1 MKQKINKRSKVKKVK
16 LTAKKNRFWIWM
28 ALIFMTIYIC
38 WRIIFTI
45 PDMNE
50 YGLLAF
56 ICGVLLVASETI
68 SAVEA
73 LDHYVNMNNMI
84 IPRKPEIPED
94 MYPDVDVFI
103 ATHNEEEELLYK
115 TINGCR
121 HMKYPDPSKV
131 HIYVCDDMNR
141 PHIAQLA
148 RRMNVGYMTLTEN
161 KDAKAGNLN
170 NALWQTHSPLIATF
184 DADMIPFSD
193 FLMETVPYM
202 FLPVMKQEDDGTWA
216 KCSEEEI
223 DPKFKMGFIQTPQ
236 SFYNPDLFQF
246 YFYSEDRIPNE
257 QDYFF
262 KEINVGRNRANA
274 PIYAGS
280 NTLISREAL
289 EAVGGIAT
297 KTITEDFETGIRI
310 QSKGYTCYAIPK
322 VLAHGLA
329 PTDFKNLIKQRERWG
344 RGCIASIRHV
354 NLFFNKGLP
363 IRGKLSYLSAFLYW
377 FTFLR
382 RLIYIIS
389 PILFVLF
396 NVPVV
401 ICGWKG
407 LLFIWLPSYLLYN
420 HALKVSSGN
429 IRTHRWSNIID
440 TVIFPYLILPILAE
454 FLLIKQTKFHV
465 TNKNRANDND
475 SDIMLGLPHMVLL
488 AADVIALIMAFMSL
502 ILYKNIGGIII
513 IYWLIVNALNLAMAL
528 FFVAGRKNL
537 RNNDRFK
544 AELPVKIKYKDNEYI
559 GQTVDI
565 SDNGLAVCFDMPV
578 FIKENETVELAVEA
592 GCYAAKMECRVAH
605 VQEKDGKWKYGLS
618 ISNIEDEQKG
628 EYFQIVFNRHHSMKD
643 EMVFSVGTFDDIFI
657 NIHRRLNG
665 NQESVRKYPRVVVGE
680 AFKTSE
686 GSSVMLEDINYRY
699 VKLSG
704 TSLDHVRILLGNG
717 LYLQC
722 KSSPVRSGLYEIEN
736 YEELIKE
743 QDYLDKIACWN
754 QKALKKGAKI

>member
-1 MKQKINKRSKVKKVK
+1 MKQKLNKRSKVKKVR
-16 LTAKKNRFWIWM
+16 LTARKNRFWIWL
-28 ALIFMTIYIC
+28 ALIFMTIYIF
-38 WRIIFTI
+38 WRIFFTI
-45 PDMNE
+45 PDMKE

-56 ICGVLLVASETI
+56 VCGILLVVSESI
-68 SAVEA
+68 SALEA
-73 LDHYVNMNNMI
+73 LDHYINMNNMI
-84 IPRKPEIPED
+84 IPRKPEIPDD

-103 ATHNEEEELLYK
+103 ATHNEEADLLYK
-115 TINGCR
+115 TVNGCK
-121 HMKYPDPSKV
+121 HMKYPDPGKV
-131 HIYVCDDMNR
+131 HIYLCDDMNR
-141 PHIAQLA
+141 PEIAHLASQLG
-148 RRMNVGYMTLTEN
+148 VGYMTLTEN

-170 NALWQTHSPLIATF
+170 NALWKTKSPLIATF

-202 FLPVMKQEDDGTWA
+202 FLPVMKQDSDGSWV
-216 KCSEEEI
+216 KCSPEEI

-289 EAVGGIAT
+289 EDVGGIAT

-382 RLIYIIS
+382 RFIYIIS

-396 NVPVV
+396 NIPVV

-465 TNKNRANDND
+465 TNKNRAEGKD
-475 SDIMLGLPHMVLL
+475 SDMILGLPHLILL
-488 AADVIALIMAFMSL
+488 VADVIALIMSL
-502 ILYKNIGGIII
+502 VTLVLYKNVGGIII
-513 IYWLIVNALNLAMAL
+513 IYWLAVNALNLMMAL

-537 RNNDRFK
+537 RINDRFK
-544 AELPVKIKYKDNEYI
+544 AELPVKIYYKEREYAGTTI
-559 GQTVDI
+559 DI
-565 SDNGLAVCFDMPV
+565 SDNGLAVCLDSPA
-578 FIKENETVELAVEA
+578 FISEKEDVKVIIASGDYEA
-592 GCYAAKMECRVAH
+592 IMYCRVAH
-605 VQEKDGKWKYGLS
+605 VQELGEKWKYGLS
-618 ISNIEDEQKG
+618 IQQIDDDQKQ
-628 EYFQIVFNRHHSMKD
+628 EYFQIVFDRHHSMRD
-643 EMVFSVGTFDDIFI
+643 EMGFAVGTVDDIFV
-657 NIHRRLNG
+657 NVHRRLKG
-665 NQESVRKYPRVVVGE
+665 NKGSVRKSPRVIVRQKFQTADGGMVE
-680 AFKTSE
+680 I
-686 GSSVMLEDINYRY
+686 EDINYQY

-704 TSLDHVRILLGNG
+704 VNDDELSINLGDGVWLD
-717 LYLQC
+717 C
-722 KSSPVRSGLYEIEN
+722 KKSSIRAGLYEIKNYEILAGNEN
-736 YEELIKE
+736 YLN
-743 QDYLDKIACWN
+743 KIAQWN
-754 QKALKKGAKI
+754 IMAGMREERM